1 MEKCIYWNPNWTS
14 DTVIVSIPILSTWFV
29 FEYTFWIHVLH
40 TVFEYTTCIQMIV
53 FCWCTHW
60 SDSSC
65 TPPGC
70 CSQSWHPPQQGTP
83 GWLATTC
90 CLQIDN
96 RRPFL
101 CLHGTK
107 SQCISILYTFPLK
120 NTSCSSKHCLKIF
133 SYFFPFLGGPKTLTR
148 VTLNLGCFFSLNMGV
163 TKLPHVL
170 YIVCATSTWSLK
182 PFNVTQHMVHDV
194 PRSTWKNWNKY
205 I

>member
-1 MEKCIYWNPNWTS
+1 
-14 DTVIVSIPILSTWFV
+14 
-29 FEYTFWIHVLH
+29 
-40 TVFEYTTCIQMIV
+40 MIV

-60 SDSSC
+60 SDSSR

-70 CSQSWHPPQQGTP
+70 CSRSPHRGTP

-133 SYFFPFLGGPKTLTR
+133 SYLFPCLGGPKTLTR
-148 VTLNLGCFFSLNMGV
+148 VTLNLGCFLAHQYNQLILTPCCTTVWRSDESGLNHYLWLWWVWIWIYMNLQQINV
-163 TKLPHVL
+163 NYNYINETITTLMILQYVDTFCPHLLSPISQYNLV
-170 YIVCATSTWSLK
+170 
-182 PFNVTQHMVHDV
+182 
-194 PRSTWKNWNKY
+194 
-205 I
+205 